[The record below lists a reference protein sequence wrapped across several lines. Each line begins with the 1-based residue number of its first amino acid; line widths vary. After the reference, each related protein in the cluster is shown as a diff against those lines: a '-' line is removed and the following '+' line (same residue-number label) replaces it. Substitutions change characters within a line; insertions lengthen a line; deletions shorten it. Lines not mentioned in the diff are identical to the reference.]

1 MFCIIWILSLSKL
14 FGTKCPWYCK
24 YFQHNLSIVVHS
36 PSWRDRQNLH
46 CQYFSIAMLQSVT
59 TPGTKRDSPH
69 HEVIFVRGEQA
80 GIGCYLAEYLMD
92 WTQLMEIILRGLETA
107 ASGAGTQDT
116 FRDALAAN
124 IEKRVD
130 TRLELST
137 IFREISKYSK
147 KAPTRAS
154 PPG

>member
-1 MFCIIWILSLSKL
+1 
-14 FGTKCPWYCK
+14 
-24 YFQHNLSIVVHS
+24 
-36 PSWRDRQNLH
+36 
-46 CQYFSIAMLQSVT
+46 MLRSVT

-124 IEKRVD
+124 PIQFQSKPVEKSASREAD
-130 TRLELST
+130 RAKALEPET
-137 IFREISKYSK
+137 
-147 KAPTRAS
+147 
-154 PPG
+154 

>member
-1 MFCIIWILSLSKL
+1 
-14 FGTKCPWYCK
+14 
-24 YFQHNLSIVVHS
+24 
-36 PSWRDRQNLH
+36 
-46 CQYFSIAMLQSVT
+46 MLRSVT
-59 TPGTKRDSPH
+59 TPGTKRDSPRY
-69 HEVIFVRGEQA
+69 EVIFVRGEQA